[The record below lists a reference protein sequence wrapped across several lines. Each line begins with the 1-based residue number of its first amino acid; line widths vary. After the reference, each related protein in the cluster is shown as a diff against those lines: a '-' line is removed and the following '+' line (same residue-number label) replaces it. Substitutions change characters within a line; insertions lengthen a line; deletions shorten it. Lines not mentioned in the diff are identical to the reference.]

1 MLNPFLCVY
10 QKFSHDI
17 EKVKLIFMS
26 IQSCQATSKESK
38 AVLQNP
44 AEGKKYVTQVVRF
57 TVQGSAPPLTAE
69 AASLIEKETPA
80 LRSHIRGFPAKSGI
94 QGWGQGQN

>member
-26 IQSCQATSKESK
+26 IQSCQTTSKESK

-44 AEGKKYVTQVVRF
+44 TEGKKYVTQVVRF
-57 TVQGSAPPLTAE
+57 TVQGFPLKAGF
-69 AASLIEKETPA
+69 SLRRGRIF
-80 LRSHIRGFPAKSGI
+80 HIA
-94 QGWGQGQN
+94 

>member
-1 MLNPFLCVY
+1 MLNSLCVY

-26 IQSCQATSKESK
+26 IQRCQTTSKKSK

-44 AEGKKYVTQVVRF
+44 AEGKKYSKRSQ
-57 TVQGSAPPLTAE
+57 VQGSTFRVGDRDK
-69 AASLIEKETPA
+69 IEDP
-80 LRSHIRGFPAKSGI
+80 KSS
-94 QGWGQGQN
+94 